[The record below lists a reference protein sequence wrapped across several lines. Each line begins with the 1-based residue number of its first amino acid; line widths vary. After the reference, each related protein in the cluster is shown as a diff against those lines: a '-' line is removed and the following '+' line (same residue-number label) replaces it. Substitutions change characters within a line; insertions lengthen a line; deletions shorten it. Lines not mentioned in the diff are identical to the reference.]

1 MAFCSSALRPW
12 SVTLALTLILAGCAG
27 GEGEPTP
34 GQEVPRMSIEVTS
47 SAFTEGA
54 RIPKKYTCD
63 GQDISPALKWS
74 GVPQK
79 TKSIALICDDPDAP
93 SGTWVHWVVYSI
105 PPDVTELQEGVVK
118 TNVLPDGAKQGTTD
132 FKRIGYGGP
141 CPPRG
146 HGAHHYYFKVYA
158 LDIQVGLKAGATKK
172 DLEKSMKGHIL
183 GQGQLIGTYERK

>member
-1 MAFCSSALRPW
+1 
-12 SVTLALTLILAGCAG
+12 
-27 GEGEPTP
+27 
-34 GQEVPRMSIEVTS
+34 MSIEVTS

-93 SGTWVHWVVYSI
+93 SGTWVHWVIYSI
-105 PPDVTELQEGVVK
+105 PQDLTELQEGVVK
-118 TNVLPDGAKQGTTD
+118 TNMLPDGTKQGTTD
-132 FKRIGYGGP
+132 FKRVGYGGP
-141 CPPRG
+141 CPPPG

-183 GQGQLIGTYERK
+183 AQGQLIGTYERK

>member
-1 MAFCSSALRPW
+1 
-12 SVTLALTLILAGCAG
+12 
-27 GEGEPTP
+27 
-34 GQEVPRMSIEVTS
+34 MSIEVTS

-93 SGTWVHWVVYSI
+93 SGTWVHWVIYSI
-105 PPDVTELQEGVVK
+105 PQDLTELQEGVVK
-118 TNVLPDGAKQGTTD
+118 TNMLPDGTKQGTTD
-132 FKRIGYGGP
+132 FKRVGYGGP
-141 CPPRG
+141 CPPPG